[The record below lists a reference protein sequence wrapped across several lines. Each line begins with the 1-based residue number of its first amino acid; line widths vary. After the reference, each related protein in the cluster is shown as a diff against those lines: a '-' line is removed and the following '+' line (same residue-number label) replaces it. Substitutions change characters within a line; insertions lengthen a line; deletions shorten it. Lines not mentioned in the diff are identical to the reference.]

1 MPDHRPGLSLFEIM
15 EMFPDEQT
23 AHAWFARQRWGA
35 DEADRFC
42 PRCGCTATRRSKRRP
57 YYFCAGCKK
66 RFSVRT
72 GTVMEASRLPVRKW
86 AVATFLIVAGIKGVS
101 STRLARDL
109 DITQKSAWF
118 LLHRLR
124 DALEGI
130 GERRAPFA
138 GTVEVDEK
146 YVGGRTKNMSNARRR
161 AMREAGET
169 WQDHKSIVVGA
180 RNRETGAVQAEVV
193 EQADRPTLHGFVADN
208 VAPGAT
214 VYTDEAPAYRGLPYP
229 HETVNHGVREFV
241 RDQVVSTNGIESFWA
256 LFQRGYQGTHHWM
269 SPKHLPRYVAE
280 FAERW
285 SRRKLSTIEQ
295 MHAVVAGM
303 VGRRLTYA
311 RLTAPQ
317 KRQPMDY

>member
-1 MPDHRPGLSLFEIM
+1 M
-15 EMFPDEQT
+15 
-23 AHAWFARQRWGA
+23 
-35 DEADRFC
+35 
-42 PRCGCTATRRSKRRP
+42 
-57 YYFCAGCKK
+57 
-66 RFSVRT
+66 
-72 GTVMEASRLPVRKW
+72 
-86 AVATFLIVAGIKGVS
+86 
-101 STRLARDL
+101 
-109 DITQKSAWF
+109 
-118 LLHRLR
+118 
-124 DALEGI
+124 
-130 GERRAPFA
+130 RA
-138 GTVEVDEK
+138 
-146 YVGGRTKNMSNARRR
+146 
-161 AMREAGET
+161 AGET

-214 VYTDEAPAYRGLPYP
+214 IYTDEAPAYRGLPYP

-256 LFQRGYQGTHHWM
+256 VFQRGFVGTHHWM

-285 SRRKLSTIEQ
+285 SRRKLSTVEQ

-311 RLTAPQ
+311 RLTAPK
-317 KRQPMDY
+317 KRRN